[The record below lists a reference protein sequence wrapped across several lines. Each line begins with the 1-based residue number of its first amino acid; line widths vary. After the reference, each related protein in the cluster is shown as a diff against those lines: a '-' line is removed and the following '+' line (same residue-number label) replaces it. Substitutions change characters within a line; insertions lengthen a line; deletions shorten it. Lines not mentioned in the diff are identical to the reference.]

1 MEIAKKEQEPAESN
15 ISAPETNQQSVKK
28 AAAKK
33 PVVSEKRRL
42 KRHVCIDLSDCGSS
56 SESGADDQTADGTIG
71 LEHFKNDSTKWESG
85 LLTQRTASTTRK
97 LTR

>member
-1 MEIAKKEQEPAESN
+1 MESVKKEQEPAEN
-15 ISAPETNQQSVKK
+15 NVSAPETCEESVKK

-33 PVVSEKRRL
+33 PAVSEKRRL
-42 KRHVCIDLSDCGSS
+42 KRHVCIDLSDCDSS
-56 SESGADDQTADGTIG
+56 SESGADDHTVDGTIG